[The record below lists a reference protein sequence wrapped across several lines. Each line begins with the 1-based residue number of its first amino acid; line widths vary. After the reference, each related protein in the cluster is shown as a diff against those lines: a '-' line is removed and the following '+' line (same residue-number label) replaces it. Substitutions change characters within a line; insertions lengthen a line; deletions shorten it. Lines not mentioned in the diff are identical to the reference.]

1 MKTFT
6 DQAAQG
12 DILIRRID
20 NLPNGL
26 TEEPTK
32 DGKHIIAHSE
42 TGHHHTMKGIQLFTG
57 DDPMIM
63 FVVVTKPTILEHH
76 RSFDKHEDI
85 EFKPGTYEIRRQR
98 EYVPEGWRRIED

>member
-1 MKTFT
+1 MKVFDTC
-6 DQAAQG
+6 AAQG
-12 DILIRRID
+12 DILIRKID
-20 NLPNGL
+20 SLPKGLMEQHAKNGI
-26 TEEPTK
+26 
-32 DGKHIIAHSE
+32 HVIAHSE

-57 DDPMIM
+57 DNPMIM

-76 RSFDKHEDI
+76 RAFDKHEDI